1 MFFLPPTRADPGAV
15 VESELIKV
23 LLVDDD
29 QGDFEMTRAMLSQ
42 AEHGSFKLDWV
53 STFEEAVDAFRAG
66 DHDVYLLDYFLEDRT
81 GLDLLGEANRNG
93 VEAPIIMLT
102 GRGSRQV
109 DVGAMEAG
117 AADYL
122 VKGKIDPEVLER
134 AIRYALER
142 NRAARA
148 LKESEERHR
157 SMFDHLPVGL
167 YRSDPD
173 GTFIDANPALI
184 RILGYPDRDSL
195 QSRYS
200 SELYVHPEDRQR
212 FWGLLERY
220 GVVRGFESSIRRPDG
235 ATIKVRNTA
244 RLHRNP
250 DGTVLYLEGT
260 LEDTSEEKAAEE
272 LLGSEARFRAVF
284 EGSGTGIALVDLD
297 GLILEANPA
306 FVDIFLSTAKEM
318 EGAPYAELLV
328 KDDQPAV
335 VRELEALARGERSNL
350 GAERRFQTRD
360 NTEVWAR
367 ASMSLVRNRE
377 GEADHLIVLLDDVS
391 NALGGL

>member
-1 MFFLPPTRADPGAV
+1 
-15 VESELIKV
+15 VESESIRV

-42 AEHGSFKLDWV
+42 AEHVNFKLDWV

-66 DHDVYLLDYFLEDRT
+66 DHQVYLLDYFLEDRT
-81 GLDLLGEANRNG
+81 GLDLLKEAG
-93 VEAPIIMLT
+93 KHGIDAPVIMLT

-109 DVGAMEAG
+109 DLEAMEAG

-122 VKGKIDPEVLER
+122 VKGRIYPEVLER

-142 NRAARA
+142 HRAAQA
-148 LKESEERHR
+148 LRESEEHHR

-195 QSRYS
+195 QRLYS
-200 SELYVHPEDRQR
+200 SELYVHSDDRQR

-220 GVVRGFESSIRRPDG
+220 GVVRGFESSVRRLDG

-244 RLHRNP
+244 RLHRDP
-250 DGTVLYLEGT
+250 DGAVLYLEGT
-260 LEDTSEEKAAEE
+260 LEDISEEKAAEE
-272 LLGSEARFRAVF
+272 LRGSEARFRAVF

-297 GLILEANPA
+297 GIILEANPA
-306 FVDIFLSTAKEM
+306 FADIFLATAKEM
-318 EGAPYAELLV
+318 EGAPYAEQLV

-335 VRELEALARGERSNL
+335 VRELEALARGERSHL
-350 GAERRFQTRD
+350 GAERRFKTRD
-360 NTEVWAR
+360 GTEVWAR
-367 ASMSLVRNRE
+367 ASMTLVRNRE
-377 GEADHLIVLLDDVS
+377 GEADHLVVLLDDVS
-391 NALGGL
+391 SSLGGV

>member
-1 MFFLPPTRADPGAV
+1 M
-15 VESELIKV
+15 ESESIRV

-53 STFEEAVDAFRAG
+53 SSFEEAVDAFRAG

-81 GLDLLGEANRNG
+81 GLDLLEEADRHG
-93 VEAPIIMLT
+93 VDAPIIMLT
-102 GRGSRQV
+102 GRGNRQV

-142 NRAARA
+142 NRAALA

-173 GTFIDANPALI
+173 GTFLDANPALI
-184 RILGYPDRDSL
+184 RILGYPDKDSL
-195 QSRYS
+195 QRRYS

-212 FWGLLERY
+212 FLGLLERY

-235 ATIKVRNTA
+235 ASIKVRNTA

-260 LEDTSEEKAAEE
+260 LEDISEEKAAEE

-306 FVDIFLSTAKEM
+306 FADIFLSTAKEM

-328 KDDQPAV
+328 EDDQPAV

-350 GAERRFQTRD
+350 GAERRFRTRD
-360 NTEVWAR
+360 DSEVWAR

>member
-1 MFFLPPTRADPGAV
+1 
-15 VESELIKV
+15 VESELIRV

-42 AEHGSFKLDWV
+42 AEHGSFKLEWV
-53 STFEEAVDAFRAG
+53 SSFEEAVDAFRAG

-81 GLDLLGEANRNG
+81 GLDLLGEADRHG
-93 VEAPIIMLT
+93 VDAPIIMLT

-142 NRAARA
+142 NRAALA

-173 GTFIDANPALI
+173 GTFLDANPALI
-184 RILGYPDRDSL
+184 RILGYPDKDSL

-260 LEDTSEEKAAEE
+260 LEDE

-306 FVDIFLSTAKEM
+306 FADIFLSTAKEM

-350 GAERRFQTRD
+350 GAERRFRTRD
-360 NTEVWAR
+360 DSEVWAR

-391 NALGGL
+391 NALGGM